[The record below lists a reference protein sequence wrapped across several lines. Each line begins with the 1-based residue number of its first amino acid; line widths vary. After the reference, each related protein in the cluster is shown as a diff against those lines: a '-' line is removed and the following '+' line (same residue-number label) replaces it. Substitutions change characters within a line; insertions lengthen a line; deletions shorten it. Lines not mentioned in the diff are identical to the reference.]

1 MLYICPK
8 YYHHIEIL
16 HLMLYVNQN
25 LIKCHHNNNLIN
37 HITSGIVLLG
47 LSGTILSTIIIL
59 SKTKY
64 GKYYKKIRYTQKS
77 ISNPSKTTLFNL
89 QEISKNQTLRNR
101 KHKIHTSV
109 SKWHDEVYLDS
120 ESSFDYSQNLSD
132 NSQNLSDDNSQEF
145 NEINLDNK
153 LPFNYQCETHI

>member
-1 MLYICPK
+1 MGNFN
-8 YYHHIEIL
+8 
-16 HLMLYVNQN
+16 M
-25 LIKCHHNNNLIN
+25 NNLVN

-59 SKTKY
+59 SRTKY

-77 ISNPSKTTLFNL
+77 HPSKTSLVNL
-89 QEISKNQTLRNR
+89 QDTSRNQTLRNR
-101 KHKIHTSV
+101 KKYNKSQTSI

-132 NSQNLSDDNSQEF
+132 DYSQNLSNQQSQEF
-145 NEINLDNK
+145 NEINLDNNI
-153 LPFNYQCETHI
+153 PINYHFETHI